1 MKRIPIELKSKAMTS
16 HVPLAVFGYVLGR
29 TGVLSPLDEVALPIK
44 TLDHSPVEKL
54 IEAVVL
60 ILAGGRATSQAD
72 LLLRPN
78 RWLARGW
85 GQDQFAQQA
94 TLADTLDAFD
104 QSSIA
109 SLRTAFE
116 MILQT
121 HSAALSHDYRC
132 GDLWLDGDLTG
143 LPASRRAEGST
154 KGYFAG
160 KKPCWTP
167 TGAPMR
173 QALWRDTGV
182 FALSRRATLDQV
194 FATAGAIGGA
204 FDASQDTSVSPSDL
218 AARCRFW
225 Q

>member
-1 MKRIPIELKSKAMTS
+1 
-16 HVPLAVFGYVLGR
+16 
-29 TGVLSPLDEVALPIK
+29 VLSPLDEVALPIK

-54 IEAVVL
+54 IEALVL
-60 ILAGGRATSQAD
+60 ILAGSRATSQAD

-160 KKPCWTP
+160 KKTVLDANWRAYAS
-167 TGAPMR
+167 GPMAR
-173 QALWRDTGV
+173 HWGLCSIPACNTRSSVCNRWCYWR
-182 FALSRRATLDQV
+182 
-194 FATAGAIGGA
+194 
-204 FDASQDTSVSPSDL
+204 SV
-218 AARCRFW
+218 
-225 Q
+225 

>member
-1 MKRIPIELKSKAMTS
+1 MKRIPIELKSKTMTS
-16 HVPLAVFGYVLGR
+16 HVPLAVLGYVLGR
-29 TGVLSPLDEVALPIK
+29 TRVLSPLDEVALPIK

-54 IEAVVL
+54 IEALVL

-109 SLRTAFE
+109 SLRIAFE

-160 KKPCWTP
+160 EKTVLDANWRAYAS
-167 TGAPMR
+167 GPMAR
-173 QALWRDTGV
+173 HWGLCSILARNARSSVCNRWCYWR
-182 FALSRRATLDQV
+182 
-194 FATAGAIGGA
+194 
-204 FDASQDTSVSPSDL
+204 SV
-218 AARCRFW
+218 
-225 Q
+225 

>member
-44 TLDHSPVEKL
+44 TLNHSPVEKL

-143 LPASRRAEGST
+143 LPASRRAQGST

-160 KKPCWTP
+160 KKTVLDANWRAYAS
-167 TGAPMR
+167 GPMAR
-173 QALWRDTGV
+173 HWGLCSIPARNTRSSVCNRWYYWR
-182 FALSRRATLDQV
+182 
-194 FATAGAIGGA
+194 
-204 FDASQDTSVSPSDL
+204 SV
-218 AARCRFW
+218 
-225 Q
+225 

>member
-29 TGVLSPLDEVALPIK
+29 TGVWSPLDEVALPIK

-94 TLADTLDAFD
+94 TLADTLDACD

-160 KKPCWTP
+160 KKTVLDANWRAYAS
-167 TGAPMR
+167 GPMAR
-173 QALWRDTGV
+173 HWGLCSIPARNTRSSVCNRWCYWR
-182 FALSRRATLDQV
+182 
-194 FATAGAIGGA
+194 
-204 FDASQDTSVSPSDL
+204 SV
-218 AARCRFW
+218 
-225 Q
+225 

>member
-54 IEAVVL
+54 IEALVL

-160 KKPCWTP
+160 KKTVLDANWHAYVSGPIARHWGLCSTPGCNTRSSVCNRWCCW
-167 TGAPMR
+167 R
-173 QALWRDTGV
+173 
-182 FALSRRATLDQV
+182 
-194 FATAGAIGGA
+194 
-204 FDASQDTSVSPSDL
+204 SV
-218 AARCRFW
+218 
-225 Q
+225 

>member
-29 TGVLSPLDEVALPIK
+29 AGVLSPLDEVALPIK

-54 IEAVVL
+54 IEALVL
-60 ILAGGRATSQAD
+60 ILAGGRATLQAD

-143 LPASRRAEGST
+143 LPASRRAERST

-160 KKPCWTP
+160 KKTVLDANWRAYAS
-167 TGAPMR
+167 GPMAR
-173 QALWRDTGV
+173 HWGLCSIPARNTR
-182 FALSRRATLDQV
+182 S
-194 FATAGAIGGA
+194 
-204 FDASQDTSVSPSDL
+204 SVCN
-218 AARCRFW
+218 RWCYW
-225 Q
+225 QSV

>member
-85 GQDQFAQQA
+85 GQGQFAQQA

-160 KKPCWTP
+160 KKTVLDAN
-167 TGAPMR
+167 GRAYASGPMAR
-173 QALWRDTGV
+173 HWGLCSIPARNTRSSVCNRWCYWR
-182 FALSRRATLDQV
+182 
-194 FATAGAIGGA
+194 
-204 FDASQDTSVSPSDL
+204 SV
-218 AARCRFW
+218 
-225 Q
+225 

>member
-54 IEAVVL
+54 IEALVL

-160 KKPCWTP
+160 KKTVLDANWHAYASGPMARHWGLCSIPARNTRSSVCNRWCCW
-167 TGAPMR
+167 R
-173 QALWRDTGV
+173 
-182 FALSRRATLDQV
+182 
-194 FATAGAIGGA
+194 
-204 FDASQDTSVSPSDL
+204 SV
-218 AARCRFW
+218 
-225 Q
+225 

>member
-54 IEAVVL
+54 TEAVVL

-94 TLADTLDAFD
+94 TLADRLDAFD

-160 KKPCWTP
+160 KKTVLDANWRAYAS
-167 TGAPMR
+167 GPMAR
-173 QALWRDTGV
+173 HWGLCSIPARNTRSSVCNRWCYWR
-182 FALSRRATLDQV
+182 
-194 FATAGAIGGA
+194 
-204 FDASQDTSVSPSDL
+204 SV
-218 AARCRFW
+218 
-225 Q
+225 

>member
-54 IEAVVL
+54 IEALVL

-116 MILQT
+116 MILKT

-160 KKPCWTP
+160 KKTVLDANWRAYAS
-167 TGAPMR
+167 GPMAR
-173 QALWRDTGV
+173 YWGLCSIPARNTRSSVCNRWCYWR
-182 FALSRRATLDQV
+182 
-194 FATAGAIGGA
+194 
-204 FDASQDTSVSPSDL
+204 SV
-218 AARCRFW
+218 
-225 Q
+225 

>member
-54 IEAVVL
+54 IEALVL
-60 ILAGGRATSQAD
+60 ILAGGRATSPAD

-85 GQDQFAQQA
+85 GQEQLAQPA
-94 TLADTLDAFD
+94 TLADTLDAFN

-116 MILQT
+116 MIWQT
-121 HSAALSHDYRC
+121 HSAALSPDYRC
-132 GDLWLDGDLTG
+132 GDLGFDADLTG
-143 LPASRRAEGST
+143 WPASRRAQGST

-160 KKPCWTP
+160 KKTVLD
-167 TGAPMR
+167 AN
-173 QALWRDTGV
+173 WRAYASGP
-182 FALSRRATLDQV
+182 RARH
-194 FATAGAIGGA
+194 GGLCSIPA
-204 FDASQDTSVSPSDL
+204 RNTRSSVGNRWCYWRSV
-218 AARCRFW
+218 
-225 Q
+225 